1 MHMTTSSITKTFIKI
16 VKKTPLDAALIL
28 PGLPDY
34 VGNRLIDPA
43 THWARLVLT
52 GNLKAS
58 KKNIQVAKRHFN
70 DLEKQKFEYDP
81 AKGNTVISFIETL
94 PDVKTGKPNK
104 LVFFQKFIVSSLYSW
119 LDSSGYRRFSKAYV
133 SMSRKQ
139 GKSILVAG
147 INLYELLFGKNPA
160 YSRQIYCTANA
171 KEQAKVVWTMIMKQL
186 TMVQEKSK
194 RIKNTTRITESRT
207 LIENTKDYSLIRPLS
222 KDTSNLDG
230 FEPYI
235 GILDEFH
242 EAKDDSMIEVLR
254 SGMILLVEKLIMI
267 ISTAGFHLNGPM
279 YKEYLY
285 IEKLLNN
292 KFENDSYFVYCA
304 EQDNENEIDDV
315 ENWIKSN
322 PLLENEDI
330 KKIVIKNIREDM
342 QESIEKGETHK
353 IKTKNFNLWQSSSSE
368 SYLDESEWK
377 RSIAEAPNVYGKD
390 VYIGVD
396 LSRLHDISAV
406 GYIYPLDDKHYIDAY
421 GFIATRG
428 GIDNKIKKDKIDYLM
443 LERMNQLELTTNRT
457 GIIDYE
463 QIVDHIINKVLRN
476 KLEVKAFCYDPWG
489 ASQFLVI
496 LEKKLR
502 EYNLDWPLLEVSQ
515 GYMQIGPAT
524 KQLQLDLLDEKI
536 IHSNNELLNIGVR
549 NAITKFD
556 NNANIILDKK
566 KNREKIDSIVS
577 VITGYT
583 EAMMHEF
590 KPDYN
595 NIVMD
600 DEFGF

>member
-1 MHMTTSSITKTFIKI
+1 MTTSSITKSYIDI
-16 VKKTPLDAALIL
+16 VCETPVDKPLVL
-28 PGLPDY
+28 PGMPDY
-34 VGNRLIDPA
+34 IGSKLIDPA
-43 THWARLVLT
+43 TYWARLVLT

-58 KKNIQVAKRHFN
+58 KKNLKVAKRHIN
-70 DLEKQKFEYDP
+70 DLGRNKFKYNP
-81 AKGNTVISFIETL
+81 AKGNRVIKFIETL
-94 PDVKTGKPNK
+94 PDVKTGVPNK
-104 LVFFQKFIVSSLYSW
+104 LVYFQKFITASLYNW
-119 LDSSGYRRFSKAYV
+119 LNADGYRRFSKAYV

-147 INLYELLFGKNPA
+147 ISLYEMLFGRNPA

-171 KEQAKVVWTMIMKQL
+171 KEQAKVVWTMVMKQL
-186 TMVQEKSK
+186 TKIQDKSK
-194 RIKNTTRITESRT
+194 RIKSTTRITESRT

-267 ISTAGFHLNGPM
+267 ISTAGFNLNGPM

-285 IEKLLNN
+285 IDKLLNGE
-292 KFENDSYFVYCA
+292 FENDSYFVYCA
-304 EQDNENEIDDV
+304 EQDNESEIDDV
-315 ENWIKSN
+315 DNWIKSN
-322 PLLENEDI
+322 PLLENNEI
-330 KKIVIKNIREDM
+330 KKIVVKNIEEDM

-353 IKTKNFNLWQSSSSE
+353 IKTKNFNLWQSASSS

-377 RSIAEAPNVYGKD
+377 QSIVEPPNIYGKE

-396 LSRLHDISAV
+396 LSRLHDLSCV
-406 GYIYPLDDKHYIDAY
+406 GYIYPVENRHYIDAY
-421 GFIATRG
+421 GFVATRG
-428 GIDNKIKKDKIDYLM
+428 GIENKIKKDKIDYLM
-443 LERMNQLELTTNRT
+443 LERMKQLELTTNRT

-463 QIVDHIINKVLRN
+463 QIVDHIINKVRMN
-476 KLEVKAFCYDPWG
+476 NLEVKAFCYDPWG
-489 ASQFLVI
+489 ADQFLVI
-496 LEKKLR
+496 MEKKMR

-524 KQLQLDLLDEKI
+524 KQLKLDLLDEKI
-536 IHSNNELLNIGVR
+536 MHSNNELLNIGVR
-549 NAITKFD
+549 NAITKTD
-556 NNANIILDKK
+556 NNGNIILDKK

>member
-1 MHMTTSSITKTFIKI
+1 MRMTTSSMTKTFIDV
-16 VKKTPLDAALIL
+16 VKHTPLSDTLVL

-34 VGNRLIDPA
+34 IGNKLIDPA

-70 DLEKQKFEYDP
+70 DLEKRRFKYEP
-81 AKGNTVISFIETL
+81 GKGNKVINFIETL

-104 LVFFQKFIVSSLYSW
+104 LVYFQKFITSSLYSW
-119 LDSSGYRRFSKAYV
+119 LDADGYRRFSKAYV
-133 SMSRKQ
+133 SMARKQ

-147 INLYELLFGKNPA
+147 IGLYELLFGRNPA
-160 YSRQIYCTANA
+160 FSRQIYCTANA

-186 TMVQEKSK
+186 TKIREHSK
-194 RIKNTTRITESRT
+194 RIKETTKITESRSM
-207 LIENTKDYSLIRPLS
+207 IENSKDYSLIRPLS

-230 FEPYI
+230 FEPYM

-254 SGMILLVEKLIMI
+254 SGMILLREKLIMI
-267 ISTAGFHLNGPM
+267 ISTAGFNLNGPM

-285 IEKLLNN
+285 IDKLLTGE
-292 KFENDSYFVYCA
+292 FENDSYFIYCA
-304 EQDNENEIDDV
+304 EQDDENEIDDV
-315 ENWIKSN
+315 DNWIKSN

-330 KKIVIKNIREDM
+330 KKIVVKNIEEDM

-353 IKTKNFNLWQSSSSE
+353 IKTKNFNLWQSASSE

-377 RSIAEAPNVYGKD
+377 ASITEAPNIYSKE

-396 LSRLHDISAV
+396 LSRLHDLSCV
-406 GYIYPLDDKHYIDAY
+406 GYIYPIDDKHYVDAY
-421 GFIATRG
+421 GFVATRG
-428 GIDNKIKKDKIDYLM
+428 GIESKIKKDKIDYLT
-443 LERMNQLELTTNRT
+443 LERMHQLELTTNRT

-463 QIVDHIINKVLRN
+463 QIVDHIINRVLKN
-476 KLEVKAFCYDPWG
+476 NLEVKAFCYDPWG

-502 EYNLDWPLLEVSQ
+502 ELNLDWPLLEVSQ

-524 KQLQLDLLDEKI
+524 KQLKLDLLDEKI

-549 NAITKFD
+549 NALTKTD
-556 NNANIILDKK
+556 NNGNIILDKK

>member
-1 MHMTTSSITKTFIKI
+1 MTTSLITKSFIDITAETSINK
-16 VKKTPLDAALIL
+16 PLAL
-28 PGLPDY
+28 PGMPDY
-34 VGNRLIDPA
+34 IGNKLIDPA
-43 THWARLVLT
+43 TYWARLVLT
-52 GNLKAS
+52 KKLKVS
-58 KKNIQVAKRHFN
+58 KKNMKVAKRHIN
-70 DLEKQKFEYDP
+70 DLERNKFEYNP
-81 AKGNTVISFIETL
+81 GKGNKVINFIETL
-94 PDVKTGKPNK
+94 PDVKTGAPNK
-104 LVFFQKFIVSSLYSW
+104 LVYFQKFITASLYNW
-119 LDSSGYRRFSKAYV
+119 LNEDGYRRYSKAYV

-147 INLYELLFGKNPA
+147 ISLYEMLFGRNPA

-171 KEQAKVVWTMIMKQL
+171 KEQAKVVWTMVMKQL
-186 TMVQEKSK
+186 TKIQEKSN
-194 RIKNTTRITESRT
+194 RIKSTTRITESRT

-254 SGMILLVEKLIMI
+254 SGMILLQEKLIMI
-267 ISTAGFHLNGPM
+267 ISTAGFNLNGPM

-285 IEKLLNN
+285 IDKLLNGE
-292 KFENDSYFVYCA
+292 FENDSYFVYCA

-322 PLLENEDI
+322 PLLENEEI
-330 KKIVIKNIREDM
+330 KKIVVKNIEEDM

-353 IKTKNFNLWQSSSSE
+353 IKTKNFNLWQSASSS

-377 RSIAEAPNVYGKD
+377 QSIIEQPNVYGKE

-396 LSRLHDISAV
+396 LSRLHDLSCV
-406 GYIYPLDDKHYIDAY
+406 GYIYPVEDKHYVDTF
-421 GFIATRG
+421 GFVATRG
-428 GIDNKIKKDKIDYLM
+428 GIDNKIRKDKIDYLM
-443 LERMNQLELTTNRT
+443 LQRMNQLELTTNRT

-463 QIVDHIINKVLRN
+463 QIVDHIINKVRMN
-476 KLEVKAFCYDPWG
+476 DLEVKAFCYDPWG

-502 EYNLDWPLLEVSQ
+502 EYNIDWPLLEVSQ

-524 KQLQLDLLDEKI
+524 KQLKLDLLDEKI
-536 IHSNNELLNIGVR
+536 MHSNNELLNIGVR
-549 NAITKFD
+549 NAITKTD
-556 NNANIILDKK
+556 NNGNIILDKK

>member
-1 MHMTTSSITKTFIKI
+1 MTTSSITKSFVDIAEN
-16 VKKTPLDAALIL
+16 TPLDKPLRL
-28 PGLPDY
+28 PNMPDY
-34 VGNRLIDPA
+34 IGDKSLDPV
-43 THWARLVLT
+43 TYWARMVLT
-52 GNLKAS
+52 GELKVS
-58 KKNIQVAKRHFN
+58 NKNKKAAERHFR
-70 DLEKQKFEYDP
+70 DLESGRFTYEP
-81 AKGNTVISFIETL
+81 SKGNRVISFIETL

-104 LVFFQKFIVSSLYSW
+104 LMYFQKFIVGSLYSW
-119 LDSSGYRRFSKAYV
+119 LDESGYRRFSKAYV
-133 SMSRKQ
+133 SMARKQ

-147 INLYELLFGKNPA
+147 INLYELLFGTNPA

-186 TMVQEKSK
+186 SKVQEKSK
-194 RIKNTTRITESRT
+194 RIKDTTKITESRT
-207 LIENTKDYSLIRPLS
+207 IIENTKDYSLIRPLS

-285 IEKLLNN
+285 IEKLLNGE
-292 KFENDSYFVYCA
+292 FENDSYFVYCA
-304 EQDNENEIDDV
+304 EQDNENEIDDKD
-315 ENWIKSN
+315 NWIKSN

-330 KKIVIKNIREDM
+330 KKIVIKNIEEDM
-342 QESIEKGETHK
+342 QEQIEKGETHK
-353 IKTKNFNLWQSSSSE
+353 IKTKNFNLWQSASSE
-368 SYLDESEWK
+368 SFLDESEWK
-377 RSIAEAPNVYGKD
+377 RSIVDKPNIYGKD

-396 LSRLHDISAV
+396 LSRLHDISSV
-406 GYIYPLDDKHYIDAY
+406 GYIYPMEEIHHIDAY

-428 GIDNKIKKDKIDYLM
+428 GIENKIKKDKIDYLA

-463 QIVDHIINKVLRN
+463 QIVDHVIKHVLDN
-476 KLEVKAFCYDPWG
+476 NLEVKAFCYDPWG

-502 EYNLDWPLLEVSQ
+502 DMDLDWPLLEVSQ
-515 GYMQIGPAT
+515 GYKQIGPAT
-524 KQLQLDLLDEKI
+524 KQLKLDLLDEKI
-536 IHSNNELLNIGVR
+536 THSNNELLNIGVR
-549 NAITKFD
+549 NAITKVD
-556 NNANIILDKK
+556 NNGNIILDKK

-590 KPDYN
+590 RPDYN
-595 NIVMD
+595 SIILDN